1 MKENCFFSYKGNL
14 MSDLIMQ
21 QIETRMAQKGIDL
34 NLLSDQELSLVAER
48 FLGDAPPG
56 HLPRETVISTLQGQE
71 PIQQWAMGIKSRVA
85 AAAAEK
91 MTDTTRTA
99 VTQARTAYETR
110 RHKDPRLAMIA
121 DKFGEWLN
129 ESNYNSAELTAMAD
143 ANQDGIIS
151 NDEILNLIRT
161 MSNAEPPSWV
171 VDLVVK
177 HIDADG
183 NGSITLPEWW
193 AFLESIGFEG
203 ASPVLDPPVPEPAAA
218 PTPAPIPEPITA
230 PTPAPIPEPIT
241 APTPAPE
248 QDALAGIAAT
258 TAAPA
263 AVAVAAT
270 AAAVAPQAVAKP
282 TPEPVAQP
290 SPVVEAV
297 PAAPASSVDP
307 MSHEGIIEALSG
319 ARLLSEFNTIVAQS
333 TSQTCTVKVQSTERS
348 LMASGEYRG
357 GQTITGVL
365 NESEHVVAIRFP
377 VAETEFIEGLKN
389 GQIVTAEAVIY
400 RWSGALKQ
408 ANLEATGARIA

>member
-1 MKENCFFSYKGNL
+1 MRENCFFPNKGNL

-21 QIETRMAQKGIDL
+21 QIESRMAQKGIDL

-56 HLPRETVISTLQGQE
+56 HLPRETVISTLQDQE
-71 PIQQWAMGIKSRVA
+71 PIQQWAMGIKSRVT
-85 AAAAEK
+85 AAAAER

-99 VTQARTAYETR
+99 VSQARSAYETR
-110 RHKDPRLAMIA
+110 RDKDPRLAMIA

-143 ANQDGIIS
+143 SNQDGIIS

-171 VDLVVK
+171 VDLVVQ

-193 AFLESIGFEG
+193 AFLESIGFDG
-203 ASPVLDPPVPEPAAA
+203 AAPVLEPPALEPTPAPTPEPTPA
-218 PTPAPIPEPITA
+218 PTPAPTPE
-230 PTPAPIPEPIT
+230 
-241 APTPAPE
+241 PTPAPE
-248 QDALAGIAAT
+248 KDALAGIAAST
-258 TAAPA
+258 ATAAT
-263 AVAVAAT
+263 VAVAAT
-270 AAAVAPQAVAKP
+270 AAVSPQEVA
-282 TPEPVAQP
+282 EPIPDQVAQP
-290 SPVVEAV
+290 TPVAEAV
-297 PAAPASSVDP
+297 PTAASSVDP
-307 MSHEGIIEALSG
+307 MTHEGIIEALSG
-319 ARLLSEFNTIVAQS
+319 ARLLSEFNAIVAQS
-333 TSQTCTVKVQSTERS
+333 TSQTCTIKVQKTERS

-357 GQTITGVL
+357 GQTITGIL
-365 NESEHVVAIRFP
+365 NESEYVVAIRFP
-377 VAETEFIEGLKN
+377 VAESEFIEGLKT

-408 ANLEATGARIA
+408 ANLEATGARIE

>member
-1 MKENCFFSYKGNL
+1 MKENSFFSDKGNL

-91 MTDTTRTA
+91 MTDTTRAA

-110 RHKDPRLAMIA
+110 RDKDPRLAMIA

-203 ASPVLDPPVPEPAAA
+203 ASPVLDPPVPEPTAA
-218 PTPAPIPEPITA
+218 PTTA
-230 PTPAPIPEPIT
+230 PTPEPIA

-290 SPVVEAV
+290 TPVVEAV

-319 ARLLSEFNTIVAQS
+319 ARLLSEFNSIVAQS

-365 NESEHVVAIRFP
+365 NDSEHVVAIRFP

>member
-1 MKENCFFSYKGNL
+1 MKENSFFSDKGNL

-91 MTDTTRTA
+91 MTDTTRAA

-110 RHKDPRLAMIA
+110 RDKDPRLAMIA

-203 ASPVLDPPVPEPAAA
+203 ASPVLDPPVPEP
-218 PTPAPIPEPITA
+218 TA
-230 PTPAPIPEPIT
+230 

-290 SPVVEAV
+290 TPVAEAV

-319 ARLLSEFNTIVAQS
+319 ARLLSEFNSIVAQS

-365 NESEHVVAIRFP
+365 NDSEHVVAIRFP

>member
-1 MKENCFFSYKGNL
+1 MKENSFFSDKGNL

-91 MTDTTRTA
+91 MTDTTRAA

-110 RHKDPRLAMIA
+110 RDKDPRLAMIA

-203 ASPVLDPPVPEPAAA
+203 ASPVLDPPVPEPTAS
-218 PTPAPIPEPITA
+218 PTPAPTPEPIA
-230 PTPAPIPEPIT
+230 

-290 SPVVEAV
+290 TPVVEAV

-319 ARLLSEFNTIVAQS
+319 ARLLSEFNSIVAQS

-365 NESEHVVAIRFP
+365 NDSEHVVAIRFP

>member
-1 MKENCFFSYKGNL
+1 MRENCFFPNKGNL

-21 QIETRMAQKGIDL
+21 QIESRMAQKGIDL

-56 HLPRETVISTLQGQE
+56 HLPRETVISTLQDQE
-71 PIQQWAMGIKSRVA
+71 PIQQWAMGIKSRVT
-85 AAAAEK
+85 AAAAER

-99 VTQARTAYETR
+99 VSQARSAYETR
-110 RHKDPRLAMIA
+110 RDKDPRLAMIA

-143 ANQDGIIS
+143 SNQDGIIS

-171 VDLVVK
+171 VDLVVQ

-193 AFLESIGFEG
+193 AFLESIGFDG
-203 ASPVLDPPVPEPAAA
+203 AAPVLEPPALE
-218 PTPAPIPEPITA
+218 PTPAPTPEP
-230 PTPAPIPEPIT
+230 TPE
-241 APTPAPE
+241 PTPAPE
-248 QDALAGIAAT
+248 KDALAGIAAST
-258 TAAPA
+258 ATAAT
-263 AVAVAAT
+263 VAVAAT
-270 AAAVAPQAVAKP
+270 AAVSPQEVA
-282 TPEPVAQP
+282 EPIPDQVAQP
-290 SPVVEAV
+290 TPVAEAV
-297 PAAPASSVDP
+297 PTAASSVDP
-307 MSHEGIIEALSG
+307 MTHEGIIEALSG
-319 ARLLSEFNTIVAQS
+319 ARLLSEFNAIVAQS
-333 TSQTCTVKVQSTERS
+333 TSQTCTIKVQKTERS

-357 GQTITGVL
+357 GQTITGIL
-365 NESEHVVAIRFP
+365 NESEYVVAIRFP
-377 VAETEFIEGLKN
+377 VAESEFIEGLKT

-408 ANLEATGARIA
+408 ANLEATGARIE

>member
-1 MKENCFFSYKGNL
+1 MRENCFFPNKGNL

-21 QIETRMAQKGIDL
+21 QIESRMAQKGIDL

-56 HLPRETVISTLQGQE
+56 HLPRETVISTLQDQE
-71 PIQQWAMGIKSRVA
+71 PIQQWAMGIKSRVT
-85 AAAAEK
+85 AAAAER

-99 VTQARTAYETR
+99 VSQARSAYETR
-110 RHKDPRLAMIA
+110 RDKDPRLAMIA

-143 ANQDGIIS
+143 SNQDGIIS

-171 VDLVVK
+171 VDLVVQ

-193 AFLESIGFEG
+193 AFLESIGFDG
-203 ASPVLDPPVPEPAAA
+203 AAPVLEPPAPEPTPA
-218 PTPAPIPEPITA
+218 PTPAPTPEP
-230 PTPAPIPEPIT
+230 TPE
-241 APTPAPE
+241 PTPAPE
-248 QDALAGIAAT
+248 KDALAGIAAST
-258 TAAPA
+258 ATAAT
-263 AVAVAAT
+263 VAVAAT
-270 AAAVAPQAVAKP
+270 AAVSPQEVA
-282 TPEPVAQP
+282 EPIPDQVAQP
-290 SPVVEAV
+290 TPVAEAV
-297 PAAPASSVDP
+297 PTAASSVDP
-307 MSHEGIIEALSG
+307 MTHEGIIEALSG
-319 ARLLSEFNTIVAQS
+319 ARLLSEFNAIVAQS
-333 TSQTCTVKVQSTERS
+333 TSQTCTIKVQKTERS

-357 GQTITGVL
+357 GQTITGIL
-365 NESEHVVAIRFP
+365 NESEYVVAIRFP
-377 VAETEFIEGLKN
+377 VAESEFIEGLKT

-408 ANLEATGARIA
+408 ANLEATGARIE

>member
-1 MKENCFFSYKGNL
+1 MRENCFFPNKGNL

-21 QIETRMAQKGIDL
+21 QIESRMAQKGIDL

-56 HLPRETVISTLQGQE
+56 HLPRETVISTLQDQE
-71 PIQQWAMGIKSRVA
+71 PIQQWAMGIKSRVT
-85 AAAAEK
+85 AAAAER

-99 VTQARTAYETR
+99 VSQARSAYETR
-110 RHKDPRLAMIA
+110 RDKDPRLAMIA

-143 ANQDGIIS
+143 SNQDGIIS

-171 VDLVVK
+171 VDLVVQ

-193 AFLESIGFEG
+193 AFLESIGFDG
-203 ASPVLDPPVPEPAAA
+203 AAPVLEPPALE
-218 PTPAPIPEPITA
+218 PTPAPTPEPTPALTPA
-230 PTPAPIPEPIT
+230 PTPE
-241 APTPAPE
+241 PTPAPE
-248 QDALAGIAAT
+248 KDALAGIAAST
-258 TAAPA
+258 ATAAT
-263 AVAVAAT
+263 VAVAAT
-270 AAAVAPQAVAKP
+270 AAVSPQEVA
-282 TPEPVAQP
+282 EPIPDQVAQP
-290 SPVVEAV
+290 TPVAEAV
-297 PAAPASSVDP
+297 PTAASSVDP
-307 MSHEGIIEALSG
+307 MTHEGIIEALSG
-319 ARLLSEFNTIVAQS
+319 ARLLSEFNAIVAQS
-333 TSQTCTVKVQSTERS
+333 TSQTCTIKVQKTERS

-357 GQTITGVL
+357 GQTITGIL
-365 NESEHVVAIRFP
+365 NESEYVVAIRFP
-377 VAETEFIEGLKN
+377 VAESEFIEGLKT

-408 ANLEATGARIA
+408 ANLEATGARIE

>member
-1 MKENCFFSYKGNL
+1 

-21 QIETRMAQKGIDL
+21 QIESRMAQKGIDL

-56 HLPRETVISTLQGQE
+56 HLPRETVISTLQDQE
-71 PIQQWAMGIKSRVA
+71 PIQQWAMGIKSRVT
-85 AAAAEK
+85 AAAAER

-99 VTQARTAYETR
+99 VSQARSAYETR
-110 RHKDPRLAMIA
+110 RDKDPRLAMIA

-143 ANQDGIIS
+143 SNQDGIIS

-171 VDLVVK
+171 VDLVVQ

-193 AFLESIGFEG
+193 AFLESIGFDG
-203 ASPVLDPPVPEPAAA
+203 AAPVLEPPAPEPTPA
-218 PTPAPIPEPITA
+218 PTPAPTPEP
-230 PTPAPIPEPIT
+230 TPE
-241 APTPAPE
+241 PTPAPE
-248 QDALAGIAAT
+248 KDALAGIAAST
-258 TAAPA
+258 ATAAT
-263 AVAVAAT
+263 VAVAAT
-270 AAAVAPQAVAKP
+270 AAVSPQEVA
-282 TPEPVAQP
+282 EPIPDQVAQP
-290 SPVVEAV
+290 TPVAEAV
-297 PAAPASSVDP
+297 PTAASSVDP
-307 MSHEGIIEALSG
+307 MTHEGIIEALSG
-319 ARLLSEFNTIVAQS
+319 ARLLSEFNAIVAQS
-333 TSQTCTVKVQSTERS
+333 TSQTCTIKVQKTERS

-357 GQTITGVL
+357 GQTITGIL
-365 NESEHVVAIRFP
+365 NESEYVVAIRFP
-377 VAETEFIEGLKN
+377 VAESEFIEGLKT

-408 ANLEATGARIA
+408 ANLEATGARIE

>member
-1 MKENCFFSYKGNL
+1 MKENSFFSDKGNL

-34 NLLSDQELSLVAER
+34 NLLSDEELSLVAER

-91 MTDTTRTA
+91 MTDTTRAA

-110 RHKDPRLAMIA
+110 RDKDPRLAMIA

-203 ASPVLDPPVPEPAAA
+203 ASPVLDPPVPEPTAA
-218 PTPAPIPEPITA
+218 PTPAPTPEPIA
-230 PTPAPIPEPIT
+230 

-290 SPVVEAV
+290 TPVVEAV

-319 ARLLSEFNTIVAQS
+319 ARLLSEFNSIVAQS

-365 NESEHVVAIRFP
+365 NDSEHVVAIRFP

-389 GQIVTAEAVIY
+389 GQIVTAEAIIY

>member
-1 MKENCFFSYKGNL
+1 MKENSFFSNKGNL

-91 MTDTTRTA
+91 MTDTTRAA

-110 RHKDPRLAMIA
+110 RDKDPRLAMIA

-203 ASPVLDPPVPEPAAA
+203 ASPVLDPPVPEPTAA
-218 PTPAPIPEPITA
+218 PTPAPTPEPIA
-230 PTPAPIPEPIT
+230 

-290 SPVVEAV
+290 TPVVEAV

-319 ARLLSEFNTIVAQS
+319 ARLLSEFNSIVAQS

-365 NESEHVVAIRFP
+365 NDSEHVVAIRFP

>member
-1 MKENCFFSYKGNL
+1 MKENSFFSDKGNL

-91 MTDTTRTA
+91 MTDTTRAA
-99 VTQARTAYETR
+99 VTQARSAYETR
-110 RHKDPRLAMIA
+110 RDKDPRLAMIA

-203 ASPVLDPPVPEPAAA
+203 ASPVLDPPVPEPTAA
-218 PTPAPIPEPITA
+218 PTPAPTPEPIA
-230 PTPAPIPEPIT
+230 

-290 SPVVEAV
+290 TPVVEAV
-297 PAAPASSVDP
+297 PAAPASGVDP

-319 ARLLSEFNTIVAQS
+319 ARLLSEFNSIVAQS

-365 NESEHVVAIRFP
+365 NDSEHVVAIRFP